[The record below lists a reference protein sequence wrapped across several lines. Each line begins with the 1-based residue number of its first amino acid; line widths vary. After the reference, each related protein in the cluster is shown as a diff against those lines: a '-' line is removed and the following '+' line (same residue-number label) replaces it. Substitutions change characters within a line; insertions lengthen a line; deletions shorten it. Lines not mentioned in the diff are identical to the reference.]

1 MCTNLRIIK
10 NPRTYPD
17 SPRYA
22 RYNLLPYAT
31 AVSTCVV
38 ACGKCLE
45 CLKRRQ
51 NDLAVRCNTL
61 AQHYGSMVFTTLTYD
76 NDQLPLFIRMYK
88 VSRDTGEVF
97 YDSQS
102 RPLVRVPDKTQMPD
116 ESWLEVVRAKVLSMQ
131 ASPHAR
137 VLTIPFEVASSFS
150 EEYDYF
156 FEITPSL
163 YRRDVRLWL
172 KNARVAYKREF
183 GVPLPNFK
191 YALIGEMGIKTC
203 RPHYHLAFF
212 GLSLKQVNWMTELW
226 DYGFHLNKQVRAFN
240 EDGSNG
246 FEIASKYIG
255 KYMVKGRFECDSVKC
270 GLAER
275 PRLCMSIGVSKL
287 SQELISYYRCYD
299 LFGAYNI
306 EHPNLSKSDYLR
318 LYEEVRKRSSISIG
332 PNRYALPASFSKQI
346 WSVVTLSGDSCECPN
361 ATIDIPTY
369 NLLKQKYGKR
379 IKQVKGTFRAS
390 SVRFALSSIAVDSYL
405 ESCSKQSENYFKS
418 IPKDISVDSLK
429 LKISSLDDFYQT
441 KIDDSNS
448 PAARALISFYSNSV
462 F

>member
-10 NPRTYPD
+10 NPRKYPD
-17 SPRYA
+17 SLRYA

-31 AVSTCVV
+31 AVSTNVV

-51 NDLAVRCNTL
+51 NDLAVRCNSL
-61 AQHYGSMVFTTLTYD
+61 AQRYGSMVFTTLTYD
-76 NDQLPLFIRMYK
+76 NENLPLFIRMYK

-97 YDSQS
+97 FDSQA
-102 RPLVRVPDKTQMPD
+102 RPLVRLPD
-116 ESWLEVVRAKVLSMQ
+116 ESEKPSESWLSVVRSKVLSMQ
-131 ASPHAR
+131 ASPYAR
-137 VLTIPFEVASSFS
+137 VLTIPFEVASAFS

-156 FEITPSL
+156 FEVTPSL

-172 KNARVAYKREF
+172 KNARVKYERSF
-183 GVPLPNFK
+183 GTKLPDFK
-191 YALIGEMGIKTC
+191 YVLIGEMGPKTC

-212 GLSLKQVNWMTELW
+212 GLSKKVVDWMTELW
-226 DYGFHLNKQVRAFN
+226 KYGFHLNKLVNAIN

-275 PRLCMSIGVSKL
+275 PRLCMSLGVSKL
-287 SQELISYYRCYD
+287 SDQLVSYYRCYD
-299 LFGAYNI
+299 LFGAYDI
-306 EHPNLSKSDYLR
+306 EHPSLSPGDYLR
-318 LYEEVRKRSSISIG
+318 LYEEVRKRSGISIG
-332 PNRYALPASFSKQI
+332 PNRYGLPASFSKQI
-346 WSVVTLSGDSCECPN
+346 WSVVTLSGDSIVHPSD
-361 ATIDIPTY
+361 TIDLPTY
-369 NLLKQKYGKR
+369 NRLKQKYGKA
-379 IKQVKGTFRAS
+379 IKQVKGSYRAS

-405 ESCSKQSENYFKS
+405 ESCAKQSENYFKS
-418 IPKDISVDSLK
+418 LSEDFPLDSLQQQVSK
-429 LKISSLDDFYQT
+429 MDSLY
-441 KIDDSNS
+441 KNSKDDSIS
-448 PAARALISFYSNSV
+448 PLARSLTLFYSNSV